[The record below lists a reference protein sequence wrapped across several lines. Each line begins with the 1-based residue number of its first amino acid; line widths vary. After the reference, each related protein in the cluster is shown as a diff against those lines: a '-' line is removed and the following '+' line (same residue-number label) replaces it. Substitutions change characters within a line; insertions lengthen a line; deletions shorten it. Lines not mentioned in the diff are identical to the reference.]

1 MYSFPNFSYIVVLW
15 GSKYRSS
22 SWALALGLAS
32 VVFGV
37 YNFKLVTFVV
47 ADLIIYKSTIWSK
60 PMIRIGSRLS
70 NQAIEK
76 LLNPLNRL

>member
-1 MYSFPNFSYIVVLW
+1 MGVSISI
-15 GSKYRSS
+15 
-22 SWALALGLAS
+22 ALVRLVS

-37 YNFKLVTFVV
+37 YNFKLVPFVV

-70 NQAIEK
+70 NHAIEK
-76 LLNPLNRL
+76 